1 MVHIDRRRFG
11 KDPPTK
17 RRGKKRKEKG
27 REISG
32 ENIERSVG
40 ETGMV
45 KEEGENQ
52 IKQNESFELSQK
64 SGIPGHL
71 V

>member
-32 ENIERSVG
+32 ENIERSAG
-40 ETGMV
+40 EKRMG

-52 IKQNESFELSQK
+52 IKQNKRFELSQN
-64 SGIPGHL
+64 SGIPGID
-71 V
+71 